1 MKDKTIKAR
10 PLISIIIILVCVGID
25 QLTKLLAINN
35 LRDLADEIPVINKV
49 FGLYYVE
56 NKGISFSMLSS
67 KMALIIIITSI
78 IMLILIYVMI
88 RTPKTK
94 YFMPFSIVL
103 SVIVG
108 GAAGNM
114 IDRIFRGFVIDF
126 IMLDFINFPIFNVA
140 DIFVCVGLFILVI
153 LIIFK
158 YKDKDFDFIIPK
170 KGREGWI
177 R

>member
-1 MKDKTIKAR
+1 MKDKIIKAR
-10 PLISIIIILVCVGID
+10 PLISILIILVCVGID

-78 IMLILIYVMI
+78 IMLILIYVLI

-170 KGREGWI
+170 KGEKVG
-177 R
+177 

>member
-1 MKDKTIKAR
+1 MNEKVIKAR
-10 PLISIIIILVCVGID
+10 PLLSVLVILACVGID

-67 KMALIIIITSI
+67 RMGLIIIVTSI
-78 IMLILIYVMI
+78 IMLLLIYVLI
-88 RTPKTK
+88 RTPKTC
-94 YFMPFSIVL
+94 YYMPFSIVL
-103 SVIVG
+103 TIIIG
-108 GAAGNM
+108 GALGNM
-114 IDRIFRGFVIDF
+114 IDRVFRGYVIDF

-158 YKDKDFDFIIPK
+158 YKDKDFDYIFPK
-170 KGREGWI
+170 KGEKVE
-177 R
+177 

>member
-1 MKDKTIKAR
+1 MKDKIIKAR
-10 PLISIIIILVCVGID
+10 PLISILIILVCVGID

-170 KGREGWI
+170 KGEKVG
-177 R
+177 

>member
-1 MKDKTIKAR
+1 MTDKIIKAR
-10 PLISIIIILVCVGID
+10 PLISILIILVCVGID

-170 KGREGWI
+170 KGEKVG
-177 R
+177 

>member
-1 MKDKTIKAR
+1 MNSNVIKAR

-103 SVIVG
+103 SVIAG

-140 DIFVCVGLFILVI
+140 DIFVCVGLFMLVI

-170 KGREGWI
+170 KGEKVG
-177 R
+177 